1 MLAVIWLAL
10 MLALQAQPSAQTGA
24 LAAAPAP
31 APTTLQTGQL
41 IPDVRCAADASQGY
55 ALYLPGGYTP
65 DRPWPIILAF
75 DPGARGRTAVERY
88 QAAAE
93 QFGFIVAGS
102 NNSRNGAQELS
113 KIIAALTTDVG
124 SRFNLDPRRVYL
136 AGMSGGSRV
145 ALTIALQSPTIAGVI
160 ASSAGYPD
168 SRPRKTLTFPIFSTA
183 GTEDFNHVEMRMLD
197 RELTSPHRLVVFTG
211 GHVWLSSELAVEA
224 VGWMQLMAI
233 KRGVVPR
240 DQAFVDRLFAARTAA
255 VDLAKSD
262 APTYL
267 AAQAIV
273 DDFTGFED
281 VTAFAAR
288 AAILAKDKGVRDALK
303 RDRDEDDRELQTL
316 ENIRVLES
324 RLTNEDEHTSALGQL
339 RQRWKQL
346 SDRARAPED
355 SAERRFSRRVLS
367 GLSASIVSE
376 DPEYLKIVSEY
387 RMGRGR

>member
-1 MLAVIWLAL
+1 V
-10 MLALQAQPSAQTGA
+10 
-24 LAAAPAP
+24 
-31 APTTLQTGQL
+31 
-41 IPDVRCAADASQGY
+41 
-55 ALYLPGGYTP
+55 
-65 DRPWPIILAF
+65 
-75 DPGARGRTAVERY
+75 
-88 QAAAE
+88 
-93 QFGFIVAGS
+93 
-102 NNSRNGAQELS
+102 QELS

-316 ENIRVLES
+316 ENIRMLES

-376 DPEYLKIVSEY
+376 DPEYLKNRERIPDGTRPLAPRYFCMTTVTGPRSRVAPDESTACAKITCGPGSSPRSIAVCQPTVSSAPCAY
-387 RMGRGR
+387 FGIAFNTSGRCTDGVVEARKCPST